1 MSSFDQL
8 TELENSVQSVA
19 DVFSDG
25 SEFRNDLER
34 IADGITPPVGIE
46 ARDDGLEVIN
56 LTAGLVYIGDQ
67 LARVVDRL
75 EVIADALPLVEN

>member
-19 DVFSDG
+19 DAFSHG
-25 SEFRNDLER
+25 SGFRNDLER
-34 IADGITPPVGIE
+34 IADGITPPI
-46 ARDDGLEVIN
+46 AIKAMDNEVIN
-56 LTAGLVYIGDQ
+56 LTDGLVYIGDQ

-75 EVIADALPLVEN
+75 EVIADAMPLVEN